1 MRSGTATHQWILL
14 IAPARSTLTW
24 YKLYRTNGDHTWRSS
39 SDRPYIRRESRFLP
53 CDATQA
59 RPMPLCGVCPSVRLS
74 VRPIVTFTDS
84 VYTNKRIFNIFH
96 HSSFSIPNVMA
107 TFRREPLTEA
117 SNAGEV
123 GRNRD
128 SEPISG
134 FIACCQRCDWLSTRR
149 RRTVASCD
157 TYHW

>member
-1 MRSGTATHQWILL
+1 MVITRDD
-14 IAPARSTLTW
+14 PAVI
-24 YKLYRTNGDHTWRSS
+24 DHIFADNRDFCRAMLRKRGLCRYAVSV
-39 SDRPYIRRESRFLP
+39 RPS
-53 CDATQA
+53 
-59 RPMPLCGVCPSVRLS
+59 VCPSVRLS
-74 VRPIVTFTDS
+74 RLRILSTRINVSSTF
-84 VYTNKRIFNIFH
+84 FH